1 MDKRRAGT
9 EKKKGEEEKVTEE
22 NGREM
27 PDGLLERTGCCRFC
41 GQIKI
46 MHIAEE
52 WSQEHLD
59 EEATLTC
66 SCSAAQAYA
75 YRKDAVNVARR
86 AIDQLFSDGHRLKWM
101 YKIDLDPSIK
111 PMMLQAVDAMEAGI
125 IDSAAI
131 TTGAVNSKLTMRADG
146 KIKVK
151 WDYKDKGGLE
161 L

>member
-1 MDKRRAGT
+1 MKD
-9 EKKKGEEEKVTEE
+9 EFE
-22 NGREM
+22 REM
-27 PDGLLERTGCCRFC
+27 PEGMLERTGACKFC

-75 YRKDAVNVARR
+75 FRKE
-86 AIDQLFSDGHRLKWM
+86 AINTAQQAINQLFSEGHRLKWM
-101 YKIDLDPSIK
+101 YKIDLDSSIK
-111 PMMLQAVDAMEAGI
+111 PMMLRAVDAMGAGI
-125 IDSAAI
+125 IDSAAF
-131 TTGAVNSKLTMRADG
+131 TTGAVDIKLTMRADG

-151 WDYKDKGGLE
+151 WNYKDKGELE
-161 L
+161 Q